1 MLQTDYNREM
11 TDDELFRGN
20 PIKHGS
26 EDLLDRSGIA
36 DGVSRLICND
46 NQKECCTIGILGPW
60 GCGKSS
66 IINMIRENVE
76 KNRKD
81 VVFIDFSP
89 IDYQSTA
96 EDIARIFFEVLIVGL
111 KRHKRSLSFLGYK
124 RDMKKIA
131 GKSIETAARVFFS
144 PKDVN
149 PIIANIKEL
158 SGAIFDPANHDPV
171 DIVRDKIS
179 ILLTKSKIKLAIV
192 IDDLD
197 RLMPGEAAQI
207 LKLIRITACFDN
219 VYYILGYDE
228 IILSKQIDKFSGY
241 DGHGYLEKFI
251 QVPVHLPEINSD
263 LLQRI
268 LFNHISIILTSY
280 QFEIKDITS
289 SVCRAI
295 PLKTMRDL
303 YILLNRFRFKIGM
316 CPGDIC
322 PEDLL
327 ALTFIEMKDLEL
339 YNWLFDNRFDLCKIK
354 SPFMRDSEVD
364 DPNNHDFDLLREYT
378 GRSVDPK
385 LNGAAFFMY
394 PHLGKSYYEFIDP
407 DVRKDRIRSSISC
420 STYFILNESS
430 IPVSNSQIDRIIN
443 NPDCGGVLEEMLL
456 DMTINKK
463 GNISI
468 LLDKVNER
476 LSELLP
482 LNAGTMAK
490 VLMYDIDNQEFCELL
505 PYGSRQSSSWEKLLI
520 SIFNMIDDEY
530 IEQFF
535 INGMNYSNPNAVA
548 MAFESLYSLRN
559 GPIDNRP
566 TPMSEECLAKY
577 IEALK
582 KKLIELASDFER
594 NDNHERSRMFF
605 VFLSLA
611 NSDVAK
617 RVFDE
622 AFDNDDEIVD
632 YLKHNFNENVVFP
645 ESVGEIAQY
654 IPEERISNLIGLC
667 DGAIKNMLLE
677 ALKFTKQQD
686 KTPDNMDVAT

>member
-1 MLQTDYNREM
+1 M
-11 TDDELFRGN
+11 TDDELFRSN
-20 PIKHGS
+20 PIKHSS

-36 DGVSRLICND
+36 DAVSRLISGDKLN
-46 NQKECCTIGILGPW
+46 ECCTIGILGPW
-60 GCGKSS
+60 GCGKTS

-76 KNRKD
+76 RNRKD
-81 VVFIDFSP
+81 VIFIDFSP
-89 IDYQSTA
+89 IDYQTNA
-96 EDIARIFFEVLIVGL
+96 EDIARIFFDVLIVGL
-111 KRHKRSLSFLGYK
+111 KKHKRHLSILGYK

-131 GKSIETAARVFFS
+131 GKTAEAAVRVLFA
-144 PKDVN
+144 PKDLN
-149 PIIANIKEL
+149 PIIDNIKEL
-158 SGAIFDPANHDPV
+158 SGAVFDPANHDP
-171 DIVRDKIS
+171 IETVREKVS
-179 ILLTKSKIKLAIV
+179 ALLSKSKIKLAIV

-228 IILSKQIDKFSGY
+228 NTLSKQINEYSGY
-241 DGHGYLEKFI
+241 DGRGYLEKFI

-263 LLQRI
+263 LLQTI
-268 LFNHISIILTSY
+268 LFDYVSKILSTY
-280 QFEIKDITS
+280 QFEIKDITKE
-289 SVCRAI
+289 VCRAI

-303 YILLNRFRFKIGM
+303 YVLLNRFKFKIGM

-327 ALTFIEMKDLEL
+327 ALTFIEMKDLDL

-354 SPFMRDSEVD
+354 SPFMRDSEVN

-378 GRSVDPK
+378 GRTVDPK
-385 LNGAAFFMY
+385 LNGAVFFMY
-394 PHLGKSYYEFIDP
+394 PHLGKTYYEFIDP
-407 DVRKDRIRSSISC
+407 NVRKDRIRSSISC
-420 STYFILNESS
+420 SAYFILNKSS
-430 IPVSNSQIDRIIN
+430 IPVSNSQVDQIIKDPN
-443 NPDCGGVLEEMLL
+443 CGVVLEEMLL

-490 VLMYDIDNQEFCELL
+490 VLMYETENQEFCELL
-505 PYGSRQSSSWEKLLI
+505 PYGSRHSSSWEKLLN
-520 SIFNMIDDEY
+520 SIFNMMGDEL

-535 INGMNYSNPNAVA
+535 INGMSYSNPNAVA
-548 MAFESLYSLRN
+548 MAFESLYGLRN

-611 NSDVAK
+611 NADVAK
-617 RVFDE
+617 RVFDKV
-622 AFDNDDEIVD
+622 FDNDDEIVD

-654 IPEERISNLIGLC
+654 IPEERISILIGLC

-677 ALKFTKQQD
+677 ALKFTKQQN

>member
-1 MLQTDYNREM
+1 M

-36 DGVSRLICND
+36 DSISRLICND

-96 EDIARIFFEVLIVGL
+96 EDIARIFFEVLIAGL
-111 KRHKRSLSFLGYK
+111 KRHKRPLSFLGYK

-131 GKSIETAARVFFS
+131 GKSIETATRVFFS

-149 PIIANIKEL
+149 PIITNIKEL

-179 ILLTKSKIKLAIV
+179 VLLTKSKIKLAIV

-316 CPGDIC
+316 LGFTLSSRKIIC
-322 PEDLL
+322 AHFSLP
-327 ALTFIEMKDLEL
+327 
-339 YNWLFDNRFDLCKIK
+339 K
-354 SPFMRDSEVD
+354 SLI
-364 DPNNHDFDLLREYT
+364 NT
-378 GRSVDPK
+378 
-385 LNGAAFFMY
+385 
-394 PHLGKSYYEFIDP
+394 
-407 DVRKDRIRSSISC
+407 SS
-420 STYFILNESS
+420 
-430 IPVSNSQIDRIIN
+430 
-443 NPDCGGVLEEMLL
+443 
-456 DMTINKK
+456 
-463 GNISI
+463 
-468 LLDKVNER
+468 
-476 LSELLP
+476 
-482 LNAGTMAK
+482 
-490 VLMYDIDNQEFCELL
+490 
-505 PYGSRQSSSWEKLLI
+505 
-520 SIFNMIDDEY
+520 
-530 IEQFF
+530 
-535 INGMNYSNPNAVA
+535 
-548 MAFESLYSLRN
+548 
-559 GPIDNRP
+559 
-566 TPMSEECLAKY
+566 
-577 IEALK
+577 
-582 KKLIELASDFER
+582 
-594 NDNHERSRMFF
+594 
-605 VFLSLA
+605 
-611 NSDVAK
+611 
-617 RVFDE
+617 
-622 AFDNDDEIVD
+622 
-632 YLKHNFNENVVFP
+632 
-645 ESVGEIAQY
+645 
-654 IPEERISNLIGLC
+654 
-667 DGAIKNMLLE
+667 
-677 ALKFTKQQD
+677 
-686 KTPDNMDVAT
+686 